1 MTLRGASHS
10 LRSTVS
16 FFLIS
21 FDRILLISIQ
31 YLPDLKDLA
40 GASKIKIVDPCSILT
55 NIKKVFDTPL
65 SDLPKVTS

>member
-1 MTLRGASHS
+1 MTLRGVSYS

-31 YLPDLKDLA
+31 YLPDFKDLV
-40 GASKIKIVDPCSILT
+40 GASKIKIVYPYWILT
-55 NIKKVFDTPL
+55 NIKNVFDTPL
-65 SDLPKVTS
+65 SDLLNVTS